1 MPQRILIL
9 GANGFI
15 GRKLLTALRAADWAS
30 PVAGVRVSPATPQEG
45 VEYRTVDATDEA
57 AVAGALMGADAVVNC
72 VAGKTSAISQ
82 SARAIF
88 SAATRAATAP
98 LVVHLSTMSVYG
110 NATGL
115 IDESAALSD
124 ELGTYAGAKIEAER
138 AAAGYPRC
146 LILRP
151 GCVYGPGSPQWSGRI
166 ADFLMARRLGDLGA
180 NGDGFCNLVHVDDV
194 VGAIIQCLRS
204 DLGSGTFNL
213 STPAPPT
220 WNDYLIRFGRAL
232 KAVPVRRISQRRLKI
247 ETKLL
252 APPLKILELGLKA
265 VKLGK
270 IRIPPPLPSSL
281 ARLMRQDIELDVRRA
296 EQLLGMHWKALD
308 SGLEETARWYL
319 ARNNSC

>member
-1 MPQRILIL
+1 MPQRILVL

-30 PVAGVRVSPATPQEG
+30 PVAGVRVSPPAPQEG

-57 AVAGALMGADAVVNC
+57 AVAGALIGADAVVNC
-72 VAGKTSAISQ
+72 VAGKAIAISQ

-88 SAATRAATAP
+88 SAASRAATAP

-124 ELGTYAGAKIEAER
+124 ELGPYAGAKIEAER

-204 DLGSGTFNL
+204 DLGSATFNL

-232 KAVPVRRISQRRLKI
+232 KAVPVKRISQRRLKI

-265 VKLGK
+265 AKLGK

-308 SGLEETARWYL
+308 SGLDETARWYL